1 MAPKLIITYQD
12 LKIRFPM
19 RCILVGSSGG
29 GKTFFCLQLIR
40 YSNEMFTVNPDR
52 IIFFYSIMQKEMEEL
67 GKVDKRIQFIH
78 ESEFNCDIYL
88 EKPQDENLLLILD
101 DMMSNNIY
109 EDLSNLFCKYS
120 RHLNIGVV
128 FMTQNPFH
136 RGAANSIRFN
146 RDILANSNEIVLF
159 RSPRLVKI
167 RPILVH
173 IDVKNYYI
181 YYIFNFPFFF

>member
-1 MAPKLIITYQD
+1 MSLLFYQ
-12 LKIRFPM
+12 
-19 RCILVGSSGG
+19 
-29 GKTFFCLQLIR
+29 
-40 YSNEMFTVNPDR
+40 
-52 IIFFYSIMQKEMEEL
+52 
-67 GKVDKRIQFIH
+67 
-78 ESEFNCDIYL
+78 FNCDIYL